1 MEQISRGWIVIKD
14 WLAAKEQQPFA
25 FQEEAWEQYLQGRS
39 GIVNAP
45 TGYGKTFSLFLAVLI
60 AWIDQHPDNFKQ
72 KSKNGL
78 QLLWITPLRALAK
91 DLARAMQEV
100 INELGMNWQVG
111 IRSGDTSTSVRAAQ
125 KKQMPEVLIIT
136 PESLHLMLGQKH
148 YPAVFTRLQCIVTD
162 EWHELLGT
170 KRGVMVELALSRI
183 KHLVRNNFHNDLRIW
198 GISATIGNLEE
209 ALDVLLGNDAAHG
222 VIVRAVIHK
231 KIALKSILPDGIEEL
246 PWAGHL
252 GIRLLHKAMP
262 VIEQSRTTLIFTNTR
277 SQSEI
282 WYQEILRQHPEYAGA
297 LALHHGS
304 LDMELRIWV
313 EEALHTGQLKAVVC
327 TSSLDLGVDF
337 RPVDTVIQ
345 VGSPKGVARFLQRA
359 GRSGH
364 QPGAVSK
371 IFFLPTHSLELVEA
385 AALKEAM
392 EANLI
397 ESRTPVVLAYDVLLQ
412 YLMTLGIS
420 DGFNADEI
428 WQEVAGTFCFRDIT
442 PEDWQWALAFLSTG
456 GDALHSYD
464 EFRKL
469 EREGNFYICHSR
481 QLALRHRLHIGTI
494 VSDAML
500 KVKFLS
506 GGYVG
511 VVEESFLS
519 RLTPG
524 DAFSLGGHNL
534 EFVMIKDMTALVRKS
549 NAKKTIVPSWM
560 GGRIPLSA
568 NLGKML
574 RKKFQEAIAGNSTD
588 PELIALQPLFALQA
602 HLSHIPAEDEL
613 LIEKI
618 ETKDGHHLFVY
629 PFEGRL
635 VHQVMAALL
644 AYRIALHHPITFSI
658 AMNDYGFELLS
669 DQPIPIDDSNVKALF
684 SLDGLNIDLQSS
696 VNATEMARRKFR
708 DIAVIA
714 GLVFQ
719 GYPGK
724 HKTNR
729 HLQSSASLLFNV
741 FRDYDAQN
749 LLLRQSYN
757 EAYFYQIEEPRL
769 REMLERIATQRIVIT
784 EPEKLTP
791 FCFPIKVDSL
801 RENLTSEKLSDR
813 IKKLQQQ
820 NFSPV
825 DDGPIK
831 APKAKGKGRR
841 QVSRQAAQA
850 GVPVDEHNVEEAVK
864 EAGKKVAAKAP
875 SKGRVGTTRK
885 LS

>member
-1 MEQISRGWIVIKD
+1 MEQTTRGWTVIME
-14 WLAAKEQQPFA
+14 WLAGKAQQPFA
-25 FQEEAWEQYLQGRS
+25 FQEEAWEQYLLGRS

-60 AWIDQHPDNFKQ
+60 AWINEHPDNFRQ
-72 KSKNGL
+72 KTKNGL

-91 DLARAMQEV
+91 DLGRAMQEV
-100 INELGMNWQVG
+100 VNELGLPWQVG
-111 IRSGDTSTSVRAAQ
+111 IRSGDTPTSVRAAQ
-125 KKQMPEVLIIT
+125 QKQMPEVLIIT
-136 PESLHLMLGQKH
+136 PESLHLLLGQKH
-148 YPAVFTRLQCIVTD
+148 YPGLFTRLQCVVTD

-170 KRGVMVELALSRI
+170 KRGVMVELALSRL
-183 KHLVRNNFHNDLRIW
+183 KNLVRNNWRNDLRIW

-209 ALDVLLGNDAAHG
+209 ALEVLLGQDAPGG
-222 VIVRAVIHK
+222 VIVRAKLHK
-231 KIALKSILPDGIEEL
+231 QIALQSILPDGIEEL

-252 GIRLLHKAMP
+252 GIRLLDKAMP
-262 VIEQSRTTLIFTNTR
+262 IIEQSRTTLIFTNTR

-282 WYQEILRQHPEYAGA
+282 WYQEILRRHPEYAGA
-297 LALHHGS
+297 IALHHGS
-304 LDMELRIWV
+304 LDIELRIWV

-371 IFFLPTHSLELVEA
+371 IFFMPTHSLELVEA
-385 AALKEAM
+385 ATLKEAM
-392 EANLI
+392 EANFI

-412 YLMTLGIS
+412 YLMTLAIS
-420 DGFNADEI
+420 DGFDAAEI
-428 WQEVAGTFCFRDIT
+428 WKEVTTTFCFRDMT

-456 GDALHSYD
+456 GEALHSYD

-469 EREGNFYICHSR
+469 ERNDHFYACHSR
-481 QLALRHRLHIGTI
+481 QMALRHRLHIGAI

-500 KVKFLS
+500 KVKFLT

-519 RLTPG
+519 RLSPG
-524 DAFSLGGHNL
+524 DTFSLGGHNL
-534 EFVMIKDMTALVRKS
+534 EFIMIKDMTALVRKS

-560 GGRIPLSA
+560 GGRVPLSA

-574 RKKFQEAIAGNSTD
+574 RKKFQEAVAGRSTD

-602 HLSHIPAEDEL
+602 HLSHIPGADEL

-644 AYRIALHHPITFSI
+644 AYRISLVHPITFSI

-669 DQPIPIDDSNVKALF
+669 DQPIPLDNANVKALF
-684 SLDGLNIDLQSS
+684 SLDNLNTHLQSS
-696 VNATEMARRKFR
+696 VNSTEMARRKFR

-714 GLVFQ
+714 GLIFQ
-719 GYPGK
+719 GYPGRN
-724 HKTNR
+724 KTNR

-741 FRDYDAQN
+741 FRDYDPQN
-749 LLLRQSYN
+749 LLLRQAYN
-757 EAYFYQIEEPRL
+757 EAYFYQIEEARL
-769 REMLERIATQRIVIT
+769 RDMLARIAQQVIVIT
-784 EPEKLTP
+784 HPERLTP

-813 IKKLQQQ
+813 IRKLQQQ
-820 NFSPV
+820 NFSLV
-825 DDGPIK
+825 DDGTAKPAK
-831 APKAKGKGRR
+831 PK
-841 QVSRQAAQA
+841 
-850 GVPVDEHNVEEAVK
+850 
-864 EAGKKVAAKAP
+864 
-875 SKGRVGTTRK
+875 RVGTPRK